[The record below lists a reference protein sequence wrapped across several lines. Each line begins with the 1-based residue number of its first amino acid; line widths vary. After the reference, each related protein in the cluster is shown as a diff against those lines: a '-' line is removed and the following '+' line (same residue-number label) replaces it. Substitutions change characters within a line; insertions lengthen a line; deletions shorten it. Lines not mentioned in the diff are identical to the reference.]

1 MIARN
6 LTIASLVC
14 GGLGSLM
21 FLGYKSSGAEKNSFV
36 GHSSKFLIAVGV
48 FLLAVAVLDLTK
60 ENYFD
65 EGDDL
70 THFRCNDDMD
80 EPIEAAHPDLGN
92 YACDEDCDC
101 VKKPRKIKETYHDEY
116 VEGY

>member
-21 FLGYKSSGAEKNSFV
+21 FLGYKASGAEKNSFV

-65 EGDDL
+65 EGYESVEVVDPNLSGSDY
-70 THFRCNDDMD
+70 D
-80 EPIEAAHPDLGN
+80 A
-92 YACDEDCDC
+92 
-101 VKKPRKIKETYHDEY
+101 EY
-116 VEGY
+116 EEEESYCGC